1 MVYCSNVDACWSSR
15 SLEGKDRGV
24 HPLPKTSRGKSSVQ
38 ATCLTDWRGRATQ
51 NGFSTTNRLLS
62 RVPVTGSRI
71 LDTIVL
77 STLLGYW
84 PTTQVKVS
92 PSQYCV
98 RLSLVDRRAPTPH
111 QILAGFRPGHCSLPA
126 LLSSCISPI
135 PQLPPAG
142 CRHIA
147 YPRAQGHWKSL
158 KRLGAS
164 APLQHL

>member
-1 MVYCSNVDACWSSR
+1 MIYCSNVDACWSSR

-77 STLLGYW
+77 STLLAYYSSQGLAFAILR
-84 PTTQVKVS
+84 PPFSRRQASSHAS
-92 PSQYCV
+92 PNFGGFSTWTLLVARPPQFLH
-98 RLSLVDRRAPTPH
+98 LSHSTA
-111 QILAGFRPGHCSLPA
+111 AA
-126 LLSSCISPI
+126 
-135 PQLPPAG
+135 